1 MKGHSLRRVS
11 FVLGFI
17 PIKLKKALL
26 CILLDPRSATQG
38 AMAGDT
44 LARLLKHEA
53 HAPRASGELLL
64 QELSC
69 LARSSSQCALENPL
83 VAKAR
88 SHTRRARTASDA
100 SIYSP
105 TSAGTRSG
113 WGMGTMPDVLHAYET
128 DEKEAIVDALT
139 HYLISA
145 QTPLDSEPVA
155 ADASTILRGRNLYH
169 AVGCVACHG
178 AHSHQKTSW
187 IRHSSARL
195 TFLRSMQRRRIC
207 VISSMDSKPRWMP
220 LHAICAIPRP
230 SFRMRT
236 CLP

>member
-1 MKGHSLRRVS
+1 MKHRMFQGCLRFDLASIDIAPLSGPGIITPMKGHSLRRVS

-26 CILLDPRSATQG
+26 CILLGILALLHRERWQAIP
-38 AMAGDT
+38 
-44 LARLLKHEA
+44 ARLLKHEA

-69 LARSSSQCALENPL
+69 LACHQVSPPWKPTCRQSL
-83 VAKAR
+83 

-105 TSAGTRSG
+105 TSAGTRSVWAG
-113 WGMGTMPDVLHAYET
+113 GTMPDVLHAYET

-145 QTPLDSEPVA
+145 QTRWIVNLWLRMLQRFSGAQSLSCRWLCGPSW
-155 ADASTILRGRNLYH
+155 STQSPRRPQG
-169 AVGCVACHG
+169 
-178 AHSHQKTSW
+178 

-195 TFLRSMQRRRIC
+195 TS
-207 VISSMDSKPRWMP
+207 
-220 LHAICAIPRP
+220 
-230 SFRMRT
+230 
-236 CLP
+236 